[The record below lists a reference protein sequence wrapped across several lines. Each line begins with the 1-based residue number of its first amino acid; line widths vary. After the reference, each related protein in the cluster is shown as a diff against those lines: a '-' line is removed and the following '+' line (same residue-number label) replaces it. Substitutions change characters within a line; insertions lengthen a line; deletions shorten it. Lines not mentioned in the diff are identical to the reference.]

1 MGAASHVCDGGQVTD
16 GHRHLWH
23 TCAGRALLL
32 TEPLEDTLFFLFLNW
47 GTLKKKISFPY
58 TVESPAHWPPFV
70 PGRVAVEADTGGT
83 RGPWLRAGGRSA
95 GPWVPPRLGVTVRF
109 EA

>member
-47 GTLKKKISFPY
+47 GTLKKKFPFL
-58 TVESPAHWPPFV
+58 TQWSLLLIGRLLCQDVLLWKLIQEA
-70 PGRVAVEADTGGT
+70 RVAPGF
-83 RGPWLRAGGRSA
+83 GPGAGAQALGF
-95 GPWVPPRLGVTVRF
+95 PPDWG
-109 EA
+109 